1 MKLVFYMLKKFF
13 VIFLGALVFFVLILC
28 LTELLMNLWN
38 YISKQVPSKQVMK
51 IMFFYVPKTVWYAVP
66 IAMLFATAYM
76 LSDFYAKNEL
86 LAIFASGVSLFKFAS
101 PLLLVGLVFSGLLF
115 VWENNVVVGTYA
127 QFNKLKN
134 EAFKKEVSLNQDNIV
149 IMSEEGNV
157 VYKADYY
164 DDELQRLYT
173 VYVLVRTED
182 KKFDRL
188 FIADSALWNEDHWDL
203 SNPTVY
209 RQYDDGITIVPYE
222 REFATERFTE
232 PPETFRN
239 NTVSVEEV
247 NTKEARA
254 YIEHLEKAGL
264 PSSAERSEYYKKFA
278 FPFVVLI
285 VVFLAVGLSGKTRKN
300 VLIISLA
307 LSVTAVVLFYVTQMV
322 TMLMAK
328 FGTIP
333 PVMGAWFPVVLFIF
347 ISSVLLKFAKT

>member
-1 MKLVFYMLKKFF
+1 MKLVIYMLKKFF
-13 VIFLGALVFFVLILC
+13 AIFLGALVFFVLVLC

-38 YISKQVPSKQVMK
+38 YISKQVPIKTVFT
-51 IMFFYVPKTVWYAVP
+51 IMFYYVPKTVWFAVP

-115 VWENNVVVGTYA
+115 AWEDNVVVDTYA
-127 QFNKLKN
+127 KFNEMKN
-134 EAFKKEVSLNQDNIV
+134 AAFEKEISLNQDNIV
-149 IMSEEGNV
+149 IMSDEGNT

-164 DDELQRLYT
+164 DDAIQRLFT
-173 VYVLVRTED
+173 VMILVRDEE
-182 KKFDRL
+182 KNFDRL
-188 FIADSALWNEDHWDL
+188 IVADSASWIEDHWEL
-203 SNPTVY
+203 SNPTEY
-209 RQYDDGITIVPYE
+209 RKEDGEIKIVTFD
-222 REFATERFTE
+222 RIFANGRFTE

-247 NTKEARA
+247 NSTKARE
-254 YIEHLEKAGL
+254 YIAHLEKAGL
-264 PSSAERSEYYKKFA
+264 PVSAEKSEYYKKFA

-307 LSVTAVVLFYVTQMV
+307 LSITAVVLFYVTQMI

-328 FGTIP
+328 FGAIP
-333 PVMGAWFPVVLFIF
+333 PIMGSWFPVVLFIF
-347 ISSVLLKFAKT
+347 ISIVLLKYAKT

>member
-1 MKLVFYMLKKFF
+1 MKLVVYMLKKFF
-13 VIFLGALVFFVLILC
+13 GIFFGALVFFVLVLC

-38 YISKQVPSKQVMK
+38 YISKQVPMQTVFT
-51 IMFFYVPKTVWYAVP
+51 IMLYYVPKTVWYAVP

-86 LAIFASGVSLFKFAS
+86 LAIFASGVSLFKFAF
-101 PLLLVGLVFSGLLF
+101 PLLF
-115 VWENNVVVGTYA
+115 VGLFFSVGLFLWEDNVVVGTYSK
-127 QFNKLKN
+127 FNAMKN
-134 EAFKKEVSLNQDNIV
+134 EAFQKEVSLNQDNIV

-164 DDELQRLYT
+164 DDELQRLFAVT
-173 VYVLVRTED
+173 ILVRTED

-188 FIADSALWNEDHWDL
+188 FAADNATWNEGHWDL
-203 SNPTVY
+203 SNVTEY
-209 RQYDDGITIVPYE
+209 RQFTEEIRICPYE
-222 REFATERFTE
+222 REFAVQRFTE

-247 NTKEARA
+247 NTREAKA
-254 YIEHLEKAGL
+254 YIQHLEKAGL
-264 PSSAERSEYYKKFA
+264 PVAAEKSEYYKKFA

-307 LSVTAVVLFYVTQMV
+307 LSITAVVLFYVTQMM

-333 PVMGAWFPVVLFIF
+333 PVAGAWFPVVMFIF
-347 ISSVLLKFAKT
+347 LSIILLKYAKT